1 MVQRL
6 TEFDTIAA
14 ISTPLG
20 EGGISIVRVSGE
32 DAVAIVNRLFKG
44 KDLEKVPSHT
54 INYGHIVDP
63 ATGQVID
70 EVMASVMLAPK
81 TFTKEDIVEINCHGG
96 IVVTNDI
103 LQLLL
108 ANGARMADPGEFT
121 KRAFVNGRIDLTQAE
136 SVMDIIRAKT
146 DKARQVAVKQLSG
159 GLLTEIRALR
169 QEILDVLAK
178 YLAQILHVVVAS
190 SQNNIIGTVKEY
202 CDQMFEK
209 LSEKCGILFLRS
221 IRGDQVKP
229 GVHQILGSI
238 CGDKVNP
245 GVHQIG
251 KVMKLGWQYNGIKGL
266 EGVLEITDQ
275 VSNSQEDTYLDKDD
289 NKVNNTGSKDNSPQ
303 YYIWDNTNGKFSNT
317 PINEI
322 GITLNQNYNYAGTTF
337 IQGGSIYPIG
347 KPTGDNKAQFDICLH
362 NTEGNNIVIFRKKE
376 H

>member
-1 MVQRL
+1 MNIFNNLNEKLEQFEQKYNEL
-6 TEFDTIAA
+6 KKALENEI
-14 ISTPLG
+14 
-20 EGGISIVRVSGE
+20 E
-32 DAVAIVNRLFKG
+32 NRQDEESHYG
-44 KDLEKVPSHT
+44 RELEK
-54 INYGHIVDP
+54 IEKEK
-63 ATGQVID
+63 AVI
-70 EVMASVMLAPK
+70 PK
-81 TFTKEDIVEINCHGG
+81 
-96 IVVTNDI
+96 
-103 LQLLL
+103 
-108 ANGARMADPGEFT
+108 
-121 KRAFVNGRIDLTQAE
+121 
-136 SVMDIIRAKT
+136 
-146 DKARQVAVKQLSG
+146 
-159 GLLTEIRALR
+159 
-169 QEILDVLAK
+169 ILDVLAK
-178 YLAQILHVVVAS
+178 YLAQILNVVEAS
-190 SQNNIIGTVKEY
+190 SQNNIIGTVKKY
-202 CDQMFEK
+202 CDQMFKK
-209 LSEKCGILFLRS
+209 LSEECGILFLRS

-238 CGDKVNP
+238 RGDQVKPGVHQILGSICGDKVKP

-289 NKVNNTGSKDNSPQ
+289 NKVNNTGSKDNTPQ

-337 IQGGSIYPIG
+337 IQAGSIYPIG